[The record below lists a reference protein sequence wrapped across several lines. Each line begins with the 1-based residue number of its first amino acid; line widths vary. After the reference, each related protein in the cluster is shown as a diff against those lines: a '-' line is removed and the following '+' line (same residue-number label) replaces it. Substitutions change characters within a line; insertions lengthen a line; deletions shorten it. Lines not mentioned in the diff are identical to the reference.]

1 MTAKVLLRIAAG
13 AITIF
18 ELGHTLGGMIFAQS
32 HGPEEDTVLEALKA
46 YRFDMMGSTRS
57 HYAFY
62 MGEGWYLSVTLA
74 TMIAICWLLS
84 NAAAES
90 PALVRRLSLVI
101 SLFFASSVVLCALFF
116 FPAPLIMSAI
126 ASAACAAAWWR
137 LKTA

>member
-57 HYAFY
+57 HYEFY

-84 NAAAES
+84 SAATES
-90 PALVRRLSLVI
+90 PVLVRRLSLVI

-137 LKTA
+137 LKSA